1 MESWRVNTDEIQLS
15 MPVQVI
21 WFTVSFCSLQESL
34 CGTGDL
40 SHVTS
45 LEICVNTQENTLG
58 NFGKQYNME
67 FMHKI
72 TAQFGFFT
80 SRYIT
85 DIYLLLIANKT
96 TNHF

>member
-1 MESWRVNTDEIQLS
+1 MESWRVKTDEIQLS

-21 WFTVSFCSLQESL
+21 WFTVSFRSLQESL

-72 TAQFGFFT
+72 TAIFPSQ
-80 SRYIT
+80 YIT